1 VVDELIRLQKETNA
15 LLRRLLK
22 AVEPARQELYNV
34 RQAAAFMGVTP
45 ATVRQWIKDGRL
57 VSSKPTG
64 ADKQARH
71 TLRREDLERLQAG

>member
-22 AVEPARQELYNV
+22 AFEPARQELYNV
-34 RQAAAFMGVTP
+34 RQAAVFLGVTA
-45 ATVRQWIKDGRL
+45 ATVRQRIKEGQIRT
-57 VSSKPTG
+57 SKPPG

-71 TLRREDLERLQAG
+71 TVRREDLEQLRAV